1 MKKATKY
8 ILVLV
13 KLFSS
18 FFILSTGILIM
29 LDKSSKATSMIS
41 IISFIA
47 FLTSDFLIK
56 FKGEDINA

>member
-1 MKKATKY
+1 MKKTTKY